1 MAYSNADF
9 VKALAL
15 YSAGAAIGPIRTGK
29 MLAYA
34 AKKGIT
40 LGARGVA
47 VATAPALT
55 RTAGIAPVAAG
66 AGLGFAFLDT
76 PLGQQLLEGAAE
88 RGRSDRI
95 ALEQALTD
103 YRMMQTPTAIV
114 KAGGRKRKKSSFNA
128 MVSAG
133 MKALRAST
141 SYGKKG
147 TLTNAKA
154 AFSTATKVASS
165 ILQGKKVA
173 KSGPRAVAGRSMR
186 KWATKRGGTLGKIA
200 RGR

>member
-1 MAYSNADF
+1 MVFSKLEKVLLAKIGYDVVKTPMGRKVAYQI
-9 VKALAL
+9 ALQ
-15 YSAGAAIGPIRTGK
+15 AAR
-29 MLAYA
+29 
-34 AKKGIT
+34 
-40 LGARGVA
+40 V
-47 VATAPALT
+47 V
-55 RTAGIAPVAAG
+55 APVTVPVASAVGQVSPYALG
-66 AGLGFAFLDT
+66 AGLGYAALQTD
-76 PLGQQLLEGAAE
+76 PGQQLLAAAEE

-114 KAGGRKRKKSSFNA
+114 ETGGRKRKKSAFNQ
-128 MVSAG
+128 MVAAG

-165 ILQGKKVA
+165 ILRGKKVA
-173 KSGPRAVAGRSMR
+173 KSGPRAVAGRSIR
-186 KWATKRGGTLGKIA
+186 KWASSKGGTLGKIV
-200 RGR
+200 RGI